1 MAIDMKLQP
10 WDVLGAA
17 IRSEIDAA
25 AFYTRLQGRVK
36 NVILL
41 EKLKL
46 LALEEENHRKML
58 ERLFGQKFPD
68 RSREVPESSLLP
80 PVSVSLGADP
90 SVLELFQAA
99 LKFEETAESFY
110 LGALEKASDDSS
122 RSLLSYLGRVER
134 SHQAI
139 IKAEIEL
146 LAKFPDYYNVE
157 DFHIG
162 EDLFHVGP

>member
-1 MAIDMKLQP
+1 MAIDLKLKP
-10 WDVLGAA
+10 WEVLGVA

-25 AFYTRLQGRVK
+25 AFYTRLQEKVK

-41 EKLKL
+41 QKLKL
-46 LALEEENHRKML
+46 LALEEETHRKML

-68 RSREVPESSLLP
+68 QPREIPESSLLP
-80 PVSVSLGADP
+80 SVKVSLEADP
-90 SVLELFQAA
+90 SVLELFQVA

-110 LGALEKASDDSS
+110 LEALEKSTDDSS

-139 IKAEIEL
+139 IKSEIEL

-157 DFHIG
+157 DFHLG